1 LLELRFKNVIKESY
15 LFSDPSSDIGHHTVR
30 SRAAAA
36 AAAAA
41 AANCVYR
48 RRMRTGGRR
57 GSVAARLVL
66 LTAGQAIVRQY
77 FITAVPVTGYLL
89 PVI

>member
-41 AANCVYR
+41 ANCVCR

>member
-30 SRAAAA
+30 SRAAA

>member
-1 LLELRFKNVIKESY
+1 
-15 LFSDPSSDIGHHTVR
+15 
-30 SRAAAA
+30 
-36 AAAAA
+36 
-41 AANCVYR
+41 
-48 RRMRTGGRR
+48 MRTGGRR